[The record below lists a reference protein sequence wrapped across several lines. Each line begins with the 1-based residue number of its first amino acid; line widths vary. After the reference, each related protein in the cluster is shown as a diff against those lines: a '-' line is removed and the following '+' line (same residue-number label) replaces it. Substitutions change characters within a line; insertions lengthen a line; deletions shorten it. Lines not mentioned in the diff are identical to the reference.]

1 MTTPTDHRLVRL
13 TMTTNAQKY
22 RGTFKKTIN
31 LQKLKNKEISQ
42 KYAFA
47 VEMRL
52 MDKEDIMTGEPD
64 QQQRW
69 NNIVEANHEA
79 AKETLGYVKKKKS
92 TNPTIIKLSEEQ
104 RKLGTLINT
113 LSDPTRRSALQKER
127 NSKLKTIHHALN
139 EEIGRASCRERV

>member
-1 MTTPTDHRLVRL
+1 
-13 TMTTNAQKY
+13 MTTNAQKY

-52 MDKEDIMTGEPD
+52 MEKEYIMTGEPN

-69 NNIVEANHEA
+69 NNIV
-79 AKETLGYVKKKKS
+79 
-92 TNPTIIKLSEEQ
+92 
-104 RKLGTLINT
+104 
-113 LSDPTRRSALQKER
+113 
-127 NSKLKTIHHALN
+127 
-139 EEIGRASCRERV
+139 